1 MWSGRNPLK
10 VSYLN
15 ESSFGQDS
23 NVIVS
28 FPFAQVPRHLGFRIK
43 ARVKTVTAS
52 KNLDKCP
59 PAILQKMFGLTI
71 YSALDNLTQ
80 DQSLLILVALHH
92 QD

>member
-1 MWSGRNPLK
+1 MTLSPQCGVAVTL
-10 VSYLN
+10 S
-15 ESSFGQDS
+15 
-23 NVIVS
+23 
-28 FPFAQVPRHLGFRIK
+28 RIK